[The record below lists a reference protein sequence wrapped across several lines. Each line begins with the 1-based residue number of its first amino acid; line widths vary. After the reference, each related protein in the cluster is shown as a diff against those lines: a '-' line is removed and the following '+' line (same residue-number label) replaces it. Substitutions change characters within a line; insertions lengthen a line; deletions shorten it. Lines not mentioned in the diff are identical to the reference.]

1 MPYQNT
7 NLIYE
12 HFHVPGGQWIESAK
26 TSGKIKSIF
35 VKKWLEKA
43 VQIYN
48 SKPKELPFCKVVA
61 VVNEPY
67 FRSSQIIIF
76 YDKDYYD
83 NFFDRNS
90 GCQIWMPINNG
101 TSLLRQRNISCT
113 LAEKEYTETICDE
126 GSTITSNLWF
136 YGDV

>member
-12 HFHVPGGQWIESAK
+12 HFHVPGEQWIESAK

-35 VKKWLEKA
+35 VKKWLEKT

-48 SKPKELPFCKVVA
+48 SKPKELPFCKVIA

-67 FRSSQIIIF
+67 FWSSQIIIF

-90 GCQIWMPINNG
+90 GCQIWTPINNVI
-101 TSLLRQRNISCT
+101 SFLRQRNINCS
-113 LAEKEYTETICDE
+113 LSEKGYTETVYDE